1 MLASYILLTARPADS
16 EDDEDDI
23 LGETEPPAPL
33 HQAELED
40 YTDPNWEPEPLDAG
54 PDFRA
59 NRPADVISTLVSIYD
74 SRDLFIKE
82 LQVLLAQRLLKGG
95 EGADPV
101 SKSNDGEE
109 GGAAAAGKAMVDAA
123 EKERRNVEILKIRFG
138 DAALQVCEV
147 MLKDM
152 GDSRRTDVHIQGQV
166 QAKGASA
173 LFSLRLPVLSE
184 HV

>member
-1 MLASYILLTARPADS
+1 M
-16 EDDEDDI
+16 
-23 LGETEPPAPL
+23 
-33 HQAELED
+33 
-40 YTDPNWEPEPLDAG
+40 
-54 PDFRA
+54 
-59 NRPADVISTLVSIYD
+59 ISTLVSIYD
-74 SRDLFIKE
+74 SRDLFINE

-95 EGADPV
+95 EGADPA

-109 GGAAAAGKAMVDAA
+109 GGAAAAAGKAMVDAA

-166 QAKGASA
+166 QAKGLRR

-184 HV
+184 YV